1 MRILMIADFLEP
13 IAGLSFV
20 RSQICIGKKRVSNAK
35 TPDDELFAVIGKNIP
50 KPKINSIKPIT

>member
-13 IAGLSFV
+13 IAGLSLV
-20 RSQICIGKKRVSNAK
+20 RSQIWIGNKSISNMKIPNNELFTVDGKK
-35 TPDDELFAVIGKNIP
+35 IP